1 MGKPAATDRPYLP
14 SLSHSF
20 TLDYVAAFQ
29 YESDA
34 QRFYRVLGKRLAQ
47 YGLTLAADKTRLLRF
62 SRTDRRDSAAFE
74 FLGFEFR
81 WGLSRWRKPIVKR
94 RTAAKRYRAASLAN
108 FAAWCQD
115 HVHLPKRDFFAR
127 LNTKLRGYY
136 HYYGIRGNYQRLSDF
151 FYQVQ
156 RILFIALNRRSQR
169 KSYNWR
175 GFAALL
181 EHYRLLPPRICQSF

>member
-1 MGKPAATDRPYLP
+1 
-14 SLSHSF
+14 
-20 TLDYVAAFQ
+20 VAAFQ

-34 QRFYRVLGKRLAQ
+34 HRFYQVLGKRLAQ
-47 YGLTLAADKTRLLRF
+47 YGLTLAADKTCLLLF
-62 SRTDRRDSAAFE
+62 SRTDRRNSGAFE

-94 RTAAKRYRAASLAN
+94 RTAAKKYRASLAN
-108 FAAWCQD
+108 FRAWCRD
-115 HVHLPKRDFFAR
+115 NVHLPKRDFFAQ

-136 HYYGIRGNYQRLSDF
+136 HYYGIRGNYERLSDL

-156 RILFIALNRRSQR
+156 RILFATLNCRSQR
-169 KSYNWR
+169 KSYNWP

-181 EHYRLLPPRICQSF
+181 KHYRLLRPRICQSF